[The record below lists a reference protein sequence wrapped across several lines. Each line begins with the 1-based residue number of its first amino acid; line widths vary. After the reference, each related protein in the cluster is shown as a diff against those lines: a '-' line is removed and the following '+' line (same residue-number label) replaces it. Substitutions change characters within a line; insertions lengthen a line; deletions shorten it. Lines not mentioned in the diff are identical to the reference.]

1 MTEQTPVDNLSDSW
15 RWKFDF
21 FDTYGLPSAS
31 PEAKAAYRNL
41 SLMAK
46 LRLTSNILAFLF
58 GPLYFVVKGMW
69 RKGLTLLALTITVA
83 VVLVVLD
90 VNETLGRGIGMGIAA
105 LAMSTANYAYFLH
118 VVRGSQSWN
127 PFEGFGRAR

>member
-1 MTEQTPVDNLSDSW
+1 MSEQTPVENLSDSW

-21 FDTYGLPSAS
+21 FNTYGLPSAS

-58 GPLYFVVKGMW
+58 GPLYYFVKGMW
-69 RKGLTLLALTITVA
+69 RKGLTLLALVIAVA

-90 VNETLGRGIGMGIAA
+90 VSDTIGRAVSFGVFA
-105 LAMSTANYAYFLH
+105 LAMSTANYAYYLH

>member
-31 PEAKAAYRNL
+31 PAAKAAYRDL
-41 SLMAK
+41 SFMAK

-58 GPLYFVVKGMW
+58 GPIYFFVKGMW
-69 RKGLTLLALTITVA
+69 RKGLTLLALTISVA
-83 VVLVVLD
+83 AALVI
-90 VNETLGRGIGMGIAA
+90 LGVSDSIGRAIGLGVAA
-105 LAMSTANYAYFLH
+105 LAMSTANYAYYLH
-118 VVRGSQSWN
+118 VVRGSVSWN

>member
-21 FDTYGLPSAS
+21 FQTYGLPSAS

-41 SLMAK
+41 SFMAK

-58 GPLYFVVKGMW
+58 GPIYFFVKGMW
-69 RKGLTLLALTITVA
+69 RKGLTLLGLTIAVA
-83 VVLVVLD
+83 AVGVTLD
-90 VNETLGRGIGMGIAA
+90 LSDTIARAIGFGIAA
-105 LAMSTANYAYFLH
+105 LAMSTANYAYYLH
-118 VVRGSQSWN
+118 VVRSSQSWN

>member
-41 SLMAK
+41 SFMAK

-58 GPLYFVVKGMW
+58 GPLYFFVKGMW
-69 RKGLTLLALTITVA
+69 RKGLTLLGLTITV
-83 VVLVVLD
+83 VTVLVIAGVSD
-90 VNETLGRGIGMGIAA
+90 MVGRAVGMGMAA
-105 LAMSTANYAYFLH
+105 LAMSTANYAYYLH

>member
-1 MTEQTPVDNLSDSW
+1 MTEQSPVDQLSDSW

-41 SLMAK
+41 SFVAK
-46 LRLTSNILAFLF
+46 LRLTSNILAFFF
-58 GPLYFVVKGMW
+58 GPIYFFVKGMW
-69 RKGLTLLALTITVA
+69 RKGLTLLGVTFAVA
-83 VVLVVLD
+83 AVLVVLGVSD
-90 VNETLGRGIGMGIAA
+90 SIGRAIGIGIAA
-105 LAMSTANYAYFLH
+105 GAMSTANYAYYLH
-118 VVRGSQSWN
+118 VVRGSRSWN

>member
-21 FDTYGLPSAS
+21 FHTYGLPSAS

-41 SLMAK
+41 SFMAK

-58 GPLYFVVKGMW
+58 GPLYFFVKGMW
-69 RKGLTLLALTITVA
+69 RKGLTLLGIAIAAGAVLTA
-83 VVLVVLD
+83 LD
-90 VNETLGRGIGMGIAA
+90 VSDTVGRSAGIAIGA
-105 LAMSTANYAYFLH
+105 LAMSTANYAYYLH

>member
-15 RWKFDF
+15 RWKFGF

-41 SLMAK
+41 SFMAK

-58 GPLYFVVKGMW
+58 GPLYFFVKGMW
-69 RKGLTLLALTITVA
+69 RKGLTLLGLTA
-83 VVLVVLD
+83 VVVTVLVVAGASDL
-90 VNETLGRGIGMGIAA
+90 VSRAVGMGLAA
-105 LAMSTANYAYFLH
+105 LAMSTANYAYYLH

-127 PFEGFGRAR
+127 PFEGFGLTR

>member
-21 FDTYGLPSAS
+21 FNAYGLPSAS

-41 SLMAK
+41 SFMAK

-58 GPLYFVVKGMW
+58 GPLYFFVKGMW
-69 RKGLTLLALTITVA
+69 RKGLTLLGIAITA
-83 VVLVVLD
+83 GVVLTVLD
-90 VNETLGRGIGMGIAA
+90 VSDTIGRSVGIAIGA
-105 LAMSTANYAYFLH
+105 LAMSTANYAYYLH
-118 VVRGSQSWN
+118 AVRGSQSWN

>member
-21 FDTYGLPSAS
+21 FSTYGLPSAS

-41 SLMAK
+41 SFMAK

-58 GPLYFVVKGMW
+58 GPLYFFVKGMW
-69 RKGLTLLALTITVA
+69 RKGLTLLGVTVA
-83 VVLVVLD
+83 VAVVF
-90 VNETLGRGIGMGIAA
+90 TAIGVGDSLARAIGLGIATM
-105 LAMSTANYAYFLH
+105 AMSTANYAYYLH

-127 PFEGFGRAR
+127 PFEGFRRVR

>member
-1 MTEQTPVDNLSDSW
+1 MTEQTPVDKLSDSW

-21 FDTYGLPSAS
+21 FNTYGLPSAS

-41 SLMAK
+41 SFMAK

-58 GPLYFVVKGMW
+58 GPLYFFVKGMW
-69 RKGLTLLALTITVA
+69 RKGLTLLGIAITA
-83 VVLVVLD
+83 GVVLTVLD
-90 VNETLGRGIGMGIAA
+90 VSDTIGRSVGIAIGA
-105 LAMSTANYAYFLH
+105 LAMSTANYAYYLH
-118 VVRGSQSWN
+118 AVRGSQSWN

>member
-21 FDTYGLPSAS
+21 FHTYGLPSAS
-31 PEAKAAYRNL
+31 AEAKAAYRNL

-58 GPLYFVVKGMW
+58 GPLYFFVKGMW
-69 RKGLTLLALTITVA
+69 RKGLTLLGLTITVMT
-83 VVLVVLD
+83 VLVVVGVSDMVVRAAGTGL
-90 VNETLGRGIGMGIAA
+90 AA
-105 LAMSTANYAYFLH
+105 LAMSTANYAYYLH